1 MRRMKLAAL
10 VVLGGTLLALGQ
22 CGYLLA
28 DFALRAL
35 LYPLASDLLYPQAA

>member
-1 MRRMKLAAL
+1 MRRMKLAVLLAL
-10 VVLGGTLLALGQ
+10 SGTLLALGE

-35 LYPLASDLLYPQAA
+35 LFPVATDLLYPQAA